1 MSAGIRLDFRRRYR
15 ELVLLGALVAGATLA
30 VVSNG
35 RVELVDGIFY
45 DVALALAPSRAPGV
59 PTRVAVIAIDE
70 RSLASKLLESTPR
83 VFFSPYYAELLHG
96 LYQAGATAV
105 GFDMIFNYAAS
116 RFGAIERSYDDQLL
130 AELAQHRDS
139 VVLARTAST
148 TVAEPFVA
156 AVFDP
161 VADSGREE
169 PRAIAYSEL
178 VPSEDG
184 VQRWVFPEYLASDGA
199 KLPTLASRLAEIAG
213 TRGRAE
219 PFLLAPVAPLES
231 IPTYALSDVL
241 DCMRTHPDAIKSAFA
256 GKVVLVGS
264 NLAEEDRKR
273 APDRFLHWPT
283 LTASADAAGAC
294 NLVAL
299 GPSAPDS
306 DSVPGVHIHA
316 AAIDSLLSGTGVT
329 LVSTPVRVVVS
340 TAAAVICSAF
350 GLFLSPV
357 IAVGALVSFLAIL
370 FVASVGIVATGH
382 WLPIA
387 IPAVAALAA
396 LLGGQLARF
405 LAEDRRRKRL
415 ESAFGCYLAPAIVSK
430 LADAD
435 ADLQLGGEEREITVM
450 FADLN
455 NFTTISDTMAP
466 AQLMELTNR
475 YFKVIVDVIDEMG
488 GYVDKFIG
496 DSVMALWGAPA
507 GVPNAQ
513 ACALQSALLIQQRVQ
528 QLKASGA
535 GKDLAGF
542 DVKVGISSGR
552 AIVGNVGAPRRLSYT
567 ALGATVNLAQR
578 LESVCSTFGCPI
590 VVDAATMA
598 ALPERYLFCELDAV
612 TLKGKRFPVA
622 VYEAIAPIETATPE
636 QRDYV
641 ARYQAA
647 LQCFRT
653 GDTNR
658 AAELWLELA
667 ATSRRA
673 TGVSP
678 ASVMAQRARTGEP
691 VLTAIV
697 LS

>member
-1 MSAGIRLDFRRRYR
+1 LDFRRKYR

-30 VVSNG
+30 VVTNG

-45 DVALALAPSRAPGV
+45 DVALALAPSRVPAAPS
-59 PTRVAVIAIDE
+59 RVAIIAIDE

-83 VFFSPYYAELLHG
+83 VFFSPYYAELLKG

-105 GFDMIFNYAAS
+105 GFDVIFNYAAS
-116 RFGAIERSYDDQLL
+116 RFGAIERSYDDPLL

-148 TVAEPFVA
+148 TVAEPYVA

-184 VQRWVFPEYLASDGA
+184 VQRWVFPEYLASDGT

-213 TRGRAE
+213 NRGLTEA
-219 PFLLAPVAPLES
+219 FLLAPAAPLES
-231 IPTYALSDVL
+231 IPTYAFSDVME
-241 DCMRTHPDAIKSAFA
+241 CMRTHPNAIKSAFA
-256 GKVVLVGS
+256 GKVVLIGS

-283 LTASADAAGAC
+283 QAPSADVAGTC
-294 NLVAL
+294 HLVAL
-299 GPSAPDS
+299 GPSAPES

-329 LVSTPVRVVVS
+329 LVPTPVRVMVS
-340 TAAAVICSAF
+340 TAAAVVCSAF
-350 GLFLSPV
+350 GLFLSPI
-357 IAVGALVSFLAIL
+357 IAVGALVGFLAVL
-370 FVASVGIVATGH
+370 FFASVGIVTSGH

-387 IPAVAALAA
+387 VPGVAALMA

-450 FADLN
+450 FADLS
-455 NFTTISDTMAP
+455 NFTTISDTMGP
-466 AQLMELTNR
+466 AELMELTNK

-507 GVPNAQ
+507 AVSNPQ
-513 ACALQSALLIQQRVQ
+513 ACALQSALLIKQRVQ
-528 QLKASGA
+528 QLKSHGA

-567 ALGATVNLAQR
+567 ALGATVNLAAR
-578 LESVCSTFGCPI
+578 LENVCSTFGCTI

-598 ALPERYLFCELDAV
+598 ALPDRYLFCELDAV
-612 TLKGKRFPVA
+612 ALKGKRNPVA
-622 VYEAIAPIETATPE
+622 VYEAIAPIEIATPE
-636 QRDYV
+636 QHDYV

-647 LQCFRT
+647 LQCYRT
-653 GDTNR
+653 GHPNR
-658 AAELWLELA
+658 AAELWLELV
-667 ATSRRA
+667 ATSHRGS
-673 TGVSP
+673 GVSP
-678 ASVMAQRARTGEP
+678 PSIMAHRARAGEP
-691 VLTAIV
+691 VLTTLAIG
-697 LS
+697 

>member
-1 MSAGIRLDFRRRYR
+1 LDFRRRYR
-15 ELVLLGALVAGATLA
+15 ELVLFGALVAGAALA
-30 VVSNG
+30 VVTDG
-35 RVELVDGIFY
+35 RVELVDGLVY
-45 DVALALAPSRAPGV
+45 DVALALAPARAPA
-59 PTRVAVIAIDE
+59 PPPRVAVIAIDE

-83 VFFSPYYAELLHG
+83 VFFSPYYAELLQG

-105 GFDMIFNYAAS
+105 GFDIIFSYGAS
-116 RFGAIERSYDDQLL
+116 RFAAIERNYDDRLL
-130 AELAQHRDS
+130 SELTLHRDR

-148 TVAEPFVA
+148 TVAEPYVA

-161 VADSGREE
+161 VADNGREE

-184 VQRWVFPEYLASDGA
+184 VQRWVYPEYLASDGA
-199 KLPTLASRLAEIAG
+199 RLPTLAARLAEIAG
-213 TRGRAE
+213 TRGRSE
-219 PFLLAPVAPLES
+219 RFLLAPVAPLES
-231 IPTYALSDVL
+231 IPTYALADVL

-273 APDRFLHWPT
+273 APDRFLRWPMLPSST
-283 LTASADAAGAC
+283 DSAGAC

-316 AAIDSLLSGTGVT
+316 AAVDSLLSGTGVT
-329 LVSTPVRVVVS
+329 LVRTPVLVMVA

-357 IAVGALVSFLAIL
+357 VAVGALVGFLVVL
-370 FVASVGIVATGH
+370 FVASVGIVTTGQ

-387 IPAVAALAA
+387 VPAVAALLA

-405 LAEDRRRKRL
+405 LAEDRRRQRL
-415 ESAFGCYLAPAIVSK
+415 ESAFGCYLAPAIVSQ
-430 LADAD
+430 LADAET
-435 ADLQLGGEEREITVM
+435 DLKLGGEEREITVM

-455 NFTTISDTMAP
+455 NFTTISDTMGP
-466 AQLMELTNR
+466 AELMELTNR

-496 DSVMALWGAPA
+496 DSVMALFGAPA

-528 QLKASGA
+528 KLKASGA

-567 ALGATVNLAQR
+567 ALGATVNLAAR
-578 LESVCSTFGCPI
+578 LEKVCTAFGCSI
-590 VVDAATMA
+590 VVDAATMSV
-598 ALPERYLFCELDAV
+598 LPERYLFCELDSV
-612 TLKGKRFPVA
+612 TLKGLRLPVA
-622 VYEAIAPIETATPE
+622 VYEAIAPIESATPE

-647 LQCFRT
+647 LHCYRT
-653 GDTNR
+653 GETGR
-658 AAELWLELA
+658 AAELWLQLTA
-667 ATSRRA
+667 ASWHGA
-673 TGVSP
+673 GISP
-678 ASVMAQRARTGEP
+678 ASVMAKRALAGEP
-691 VLTAIV
+691 ALPTLAIG
-697 LS
+697 